1 MLAGMVFDPHI
12 GMTPNDWRETEVRRE
27 ESRQRV
33 HNPHGREASRGAR
46 MIAGTI
52 LGVAFLALIIYAVL
66 GWAGVIPIP
75 GLNV

>member
-1 MLAGMVFDPHI
+1 MVFDPNI

-33 HNPHGREASRGAR
+33 HNPHGREASGPAR
-46 MIAGTI
+46 VIAGII
-52 LGVAFLALIIYAVL
+52 LSLAFMALIGYTIL

-75 GLNV
+75 GLGA